1 LILTGF
7 RTGSYCT
14 CWEIKPRSNTM
25 TSVRISI
32 NRKDKNTGGYVQD
45 FGGYVSF
52 IGTACADKAAK
63 LKPKDR
69 IKLGD
74 VDVNNRYDAE
84 KKVTYTN
91 FNVYSFEMADSAQQA
106 PASYAE
112 PEPDDD
118 PSGDLPF

>member
-1 LILTGF
+1 MGF
-7 RTGSYCT
+7 RKDSYAT
-14 CWEIKPRSNTM
+14 IWEIKPRSNTM
-25 TSVRISI
+25 TSARISI
-32 NRKDKNTGGYVQD
+32 NRKDKQTGEYVQD

-106 PASYAE
+106 SASHAE

>member
-1 LILTGF
+1 MGF
-7 RTGSYCT
+7 RKDSYAT
-14 CWEIKPRSNTM
+14 VWEVKPRSNTM

-32 NRKDKNTGGYVQD
+32 NRKDKQTGEYVQD

-63 LKPKDR
+63 LKTKDR

-84 KKVTYTN
+84 KKVSYTN
-91 FNVYSFEMADSAQQA
+91 FNVYSFEMADGPGNSA
-106 PASYAE
+106 PAQSSPAE
-112 PEPDDD
+112 PEPDED
-118 PSGDLPF
+118 PSDNLPF

>member
-1 LILTGF
+1 
-7 RTGSYCT
+7 
-14 CWEIKPRSNTM
+14 M

-32 NRKDKNTGGYVQD
+32 NRKDKNTGEYVQD

-84 KKVTYTN
+84 RKVTFTN
-91 FNVYSFEMADSAQQA
+91 FNVYSFEMADSAN
-106 PASYAE
+106 ASTAATVNHSE